1 MTDEDLQHVTE
12 QLEAQNVHDDE
23 FERRGRAVSRREP
36 LAHNEEKRGRS
47 KSKHLEVISQ
57 GGDEDGMEL
66 SKGVHMFEFAFI
78 VPADSPPYDR
88 SPFGKVRYMVKVT
101 ALGAGRARSNVEEW
115 RDFFP
120 MVNPAP
126 DGGVTPLTVLFNDVH
141 PTMGL
146 LSVAC
151 TSNNISVGGLFNIDI
166 HSPSPPPD
174 LIVYM
179 ARVSLHTTIE
189 VTTRRRGR
197 QVSPVQK
204 RRLFEKGIVAHE
216 KSNMADI
223 DHMPGSMLSL

>member
-1 MTDEDLQHVTE
+1 MTE

-101 ALGAGRARSNVEEW
+101 ALGAGRARRTWKNGAT
-115 RDFFP
+115 FFLWS
-120 MVNPAP
+120 
-126 DGGVTPLTVLFNDVH
+126 TPVSYTHLTL
-141 PTMGL
+141 PTIL
-146 LSVAC
+146 LV
-151 TSNNISVGGLFNIDI
+151 
-166 HSPSPPPD
+166 
-174 LIVYM
+174 
-179 ARVSLHTTIE
+179 
-189 VTTRRRGR
+189 
-197 QVSPVQK
+197 
-204 RRLFEKGIVAHE
+204 
-216 KSNMADI
+216 
-223 DHMPGSMLSL
+223 